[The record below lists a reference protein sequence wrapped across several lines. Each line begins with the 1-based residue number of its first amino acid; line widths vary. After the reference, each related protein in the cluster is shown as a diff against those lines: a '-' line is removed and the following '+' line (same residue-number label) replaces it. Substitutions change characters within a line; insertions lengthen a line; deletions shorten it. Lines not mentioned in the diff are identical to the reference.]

1 VDWLSQGSSRLKPLG
16 IKRPEDPIKT
26 LGIQFTYDMN
36 LLYSTNFKCK
46 MEEMKKLVNIWSGQ
60 GLSIYGKVMVI
71 KSLLFS
77 KFVYISAVLPT
88 P

>member
-1 VDWLSQGSSRLKPLG
+1 
-16 IKRPEDPIKT
+16 
-26 LGIQFTYDMN
+26 
-36 LLYSTNFKCK
+36 